1 MSNGNIS
8 LCPGDA
14 NVSWL
19 GDVSNTYRMVTF
31 IPPPKS
37 GLPNLSYHSSEK
49 SYQLGFRWLQAFSLG
64 LDNPNPM
71 VMHLSWDGAMHCKNR
86 SNVTLYLQTLQ
97 SVLVMAGQRASVVP
111 LASPLWSVDGALL
124 LNGSHAWNSI
134 SSTWVQY
141 QASSGWVLFMS
152 LFVVCC
158 LFLFISTVQW
168 AYYTFMDDLVDKIM
182 AWLAQC
188 PSHPKL
194 DDLRSLQRRIIIKV
208 SDSSQTASTTG
219 TRSATSG
226 SAGTEPT
233 ATAMTDPSFSLAE
246 LMQRLSPFFILDNL
260 ISNAYKCEE
269 SLKDGCLSSLLGGLI
284 FGVVPAQVGILVFFV
299 PSLQPVF
306 SGMIIVYGV
315 FITVHATLHFSAL
328 NLGGSLQR
336 TMNSLTSALLLIW
349 LFLSGCYFCTC
360 VIYLVCVAAENP
372 TETAGIVLNIM
383 TIIFYIP
390 LLINQEK
397 AQHLKFKQTLSG
409 KASAGVIASELKSLG
424 ASIEGIIFNVVLD
437 VCFLVC
443 LLLLIVVLTGI
454 TSGATSW
461 SVSVQAVV
469 VPTAAILKAVGS
481 AQTQANSLNSSASN
495 ILSKVETIA

>member
-1 MSNGNIS
+1 MGSPNNETVPTDGENSQPLLTSPSARCLPRSLPQETKDGHQLLASNPKVTQAHRVFVAAVRSTVFVLSFILLLACCVGLPTAIRYHPGPAMSNGNIS

-194 DDLRSLQRRIIIKV
+194 DDLRSLQRRIIKV
-208 SDSSQTASTTG
+208 PDSSQTASTTG
-219 TRSATSG
+219 TRSAT
-226 SAGTEPT
+226 
-233 ATAMTDPSFSLAE
+233 
-246 LMQRLSPFFILDNL
+246 IW
-260 ISNAYKCEE
+260 KCR
-269 SLKDGCLSSLLGGLI
+269 
-284 FGVVPAQVGILVFFV
+284 
-299 PSLQPVF
+299 
-306 SGMIIVYGV
+306 
-315 FITVHATLHFSAL
+315 H
-328 NLGGSLQR
+328 
-336 TMNSLTSALLLIW
+336 
-349 LFLSGCYFCTC
+349 
-360 VIYLVCVAAENP
+360 
-372 TETAGIVLNIM
+372 
-383 TIIFYIP
+383 
-390 LLINQEK
+390 
-397 AQHLKFKQTLSG
+397 
-409 KASAGVIASELKSLG
+409 
-424 ASIEGIIFNVVLD
+424 
-437 VCFLVC
+437 
-443 LLLLIVVLTGI
+443 
-454 TSGATSW
+454 
-461 SVSVQAVV
+461 
-469 VPTAAILKAVGS
+469 
-481 AQTQANSLNSSASN
+481 
-495 ILSKVETIA
+495 